1 MPVQKGNVLLIASDI
16 DNTHR
21 VTVKWQQMFSDK
33 TADYYTIV
41 AKNKSQ
47 GESRFIVDVAC
58 PSGLLLTVILQVT
71 QR

>member
-1 MPVQKGNVLLIASDI
+1 MPVQKGDVLLIASDL

-33 TADYYTIV
+33 TADYYTVV

-47 GESRFIVDVAC
+47 GKSGFIAAAAC
-58 PSGLLLTVILQVT
+58 PSGLLPTMIP
-71 QR
+71 